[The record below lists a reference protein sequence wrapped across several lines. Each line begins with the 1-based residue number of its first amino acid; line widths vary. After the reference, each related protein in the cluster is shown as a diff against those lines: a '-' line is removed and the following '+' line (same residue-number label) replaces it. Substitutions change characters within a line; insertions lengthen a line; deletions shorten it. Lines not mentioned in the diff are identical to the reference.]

1 MRGWDAPTGGEE
13 SMLKARMAWLAGTAA
28 IAALI
33 AGCDDEPRSRIAD
46 GCTVPEGTL
55 PLVFTSAQRQLFGF
69 IDPPAI
75 DPPYPAILLLHDA
88 GRTDIT
94 RGSGDHAELRDVLRD
109 AGIATVAWDA
119 AGSGCSGG
127 RYRGLADL
135 YVRADDVLA
144 AVAELSAH
152 EEIDASRIG
161 AWAAGEGAWVAPM
174 AAARGDVLDFLVLV
188 GGPSG
193 DPIEGVT
200 HFARENL
207 RREGYPAEEAEAL
220 AKRLGE
226 ALEMMR
232 DQAPYR
238 DFRAAVSP
246 LSEHPL
252 LPPMS
257 EMGGDVYATERRYD
271 ELRESAVLH
280 VEPGVFLA
288 ALEIPVLAIWG
299 EHDERVDRRR
309 AEAVYREAFA
319 RAANEDA
326 TTKVIEGADH
336 ALCDTRASGDRQSDP
351 ARRSCSLAPGY
362 VETLTSWLERH
373 GFTGSGER
381 QTRVQQPAARDE
393 H

>member
-1 MRGWDAPTGGEE
+1 MRGWGAPTGGEE
-13 SMLKARMAWLAGTAA
+13 SMLKARIAWLAGTAA
-28 IAALI
+28 IAALV

-46 GCTVPEGTL
+46 GCSVPEGTL

-69 IDPPAI
+69 IDPPAV

-94 RGSGDHAELRDVLRD
+94 RGNGDHAELRDVLRD
-109 AGIATVAWDA
+109 SGIAAVVWDA

-127 RYRGLADL
+127 RYRGIADL

-144 AVAELSAH
+144 AVAALSEH

-161 AWAAGEGAWVAPM
+161 AWAAGEGVWAAAM
-174 AAARGDVLDFLVLV
+174 AAARGDALDFLILV
-188 GGPSG
+188 GGPPG

-207 RREGYPAEEAEAL
+207 KREGYPADEADAL
-220 AKRLGE
+220 AKRLRE

-238 DFRAAVSP
+238 DFRAATAP

-257 EMGGDVYATERRYD
+257 EIGGDVYATERRYD

-288 ALEIPVLAIWG
+288 ALEIPVLALWG

-319 RAANEDA
+319 RAANENA
-326 TTKVIEGADH
+326 TTKVIEDADH
-336 ALCDTRASGDRQSDP
+336 ALCDTSGTAEQFSEP
-351 ARRSCSLAPGY
+351 ATRSCPVAPGY

-381 QTRVQQPAARDE
+381 QTRVQPVARGE
-393 H
+393 R